1 MPDERLD
8 QIVEYLNNIKSDDFT
23 LEVKGGEPFVTD
35 QFLKFID
42 RLTDEFKQK
51 TTLVI
56 FSNGTGISDYYIEKL
71 KPFKLIRCNLSIEAT
86 GNLYNYIRG
95 GEKHNMDNAVDF
107 MTKMV
112 KSLNN
117 FRPGISVT
125 VTMYNIFD
133 LPNLL
138 AEIKK
143 YLGKQGWNDFSKAF
157 GSFSYYPTYQ
167 DPANLPE
174 VTKKQ
179 LIEKYSKE
187 PSFVQVVKYLKT
199 RKRDRKK
206 WKKFKEFTL
215 ALDELRNENLFDVAP
230 EFREIWNEE

>member
-1 MPDERLD
+1 M
-8 QIVEYLNNIKSDDFT
+8 
-23 LEVKGGEPFVTD
+23 
-35 QFLKFID
+35 
-42 RLTDEFKQK
+42 
-51 TTLVI
+51 VI

-143 YLGKQGWNDFSKAF
+143 YLGKSN
-157 GSFSYYPTYQ
+157 Y
-167 DPANLPE
+167 
-174 VTKKQ
+174 
-179 LIEKYSKE
+179 IMI
-187 PSFVQVVKYLKT
+187 
-199 RKRDRKK
+199 R
-206 WKKFKEFTL
+206 
-215 ALDELRNENLFDVAP
+215 
-230 EFREIWNEE
+230 I